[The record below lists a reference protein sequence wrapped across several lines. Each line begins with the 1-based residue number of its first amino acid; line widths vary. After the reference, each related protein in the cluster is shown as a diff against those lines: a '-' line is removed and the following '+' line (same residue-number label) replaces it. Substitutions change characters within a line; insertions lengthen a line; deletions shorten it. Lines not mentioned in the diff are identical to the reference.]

1 MSHGWATYLGNNPNK
16 LPRSCLRK
24 LKELYDIGK
33 SNKKLKVNA
42 ERAHQILVD
51 TLIFDRWDHQLD
63 LTVPK
68 IKAFFS
74 LTGRKMDEAIT
85 ALEIP
90 FDDVDAVSRRLVECE
105 RHATALSLLDEDCS
119 EMAGGIDS

>member
-1 MSHGWATYLGNNPNK
+1 MWK
-16 LPRSCLRK
+16 K

-33 SNKKLKVNA
+33 NKKKLKVNA

-74 LTGRKMDEAIT
+74 LTTRKMDEDIS

-90 FDDVDAVSRRLVECE
+90 FEDIDTVSRRLVECE
-105 RHATALSLLDEDCS
+105 RDITALSLLDKDCS
-119 EMAGGIDS
+119 MYG